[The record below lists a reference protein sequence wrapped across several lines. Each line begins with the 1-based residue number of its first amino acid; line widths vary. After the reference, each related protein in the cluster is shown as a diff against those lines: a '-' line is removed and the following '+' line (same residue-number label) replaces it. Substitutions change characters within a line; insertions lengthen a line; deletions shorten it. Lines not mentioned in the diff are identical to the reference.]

1 MNAYLTVFFAVINI
15 IAKYG
20 PTVAE
25 AIANQWKD
33 EGKDVTL
40 EDIEALKTSDAMETI
55 KTILGAKAYL
65 LEQTDKAEQ

>member
-1 MNAYLTVFFAVINI
+1 MNAYLTIFFAVINI

-40 EDIEALKTSDAMETI
+40 EDIEALKNSDDMETI
-55 KTILGAKAYL
+55 KKILGAKAYL
-65 LEQTDKAEQ
+65 LDKAE

>member
-1 MNAYLTVFFAVINI
+1 MNAYLTIFFAVINI

-25 AIANQWKD
+25 AIAKQWAD

-40 EDIEALKTSDAMETI
+40 EDIEALKNSDDMETI
-55 KTILGAKAYL
+55 KKILGAKAYL
-65 LEQTDKAEQ
+65 LDNAE